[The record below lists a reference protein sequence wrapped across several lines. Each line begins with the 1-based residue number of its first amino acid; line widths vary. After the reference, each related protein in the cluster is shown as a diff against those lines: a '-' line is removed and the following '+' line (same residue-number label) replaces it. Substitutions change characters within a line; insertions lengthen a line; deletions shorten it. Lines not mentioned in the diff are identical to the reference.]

1 MRKPTRFLFQLTGFL
16 LGIAALVLAVYSIPL
31 RELWAVLSNSF
42 NLYLIACTAL
52 WILNILFQTWR
63 WLIMLRWRKAV
74 PFNSTLKLFILH
86 RLANLLL
93 PMRAGEGIRIV
104 AARQQLGV
112 DIPFLMATSILERVL
127 NAAFLTVMAFALTF
141 FIADLREYQ
150 MALLI
155 ATILL
160 TCAVI
165 WLVWR
170 RRPEVPTIRDREQ
183 LLTANDQKNESLSD
197 NGIGQQRWQNFVF
210 QFLRGL
216 AILKSPRLLIGTVL
230 TSLGSWV
237 SLWLGIFVL
246 VQNLHPAP
254 SAAAALNLL
263 LFINIASLIPVT
275 PSNIGPFQWG
285 CILSLSY
292 FGIGRTEA
300 VALSLVLQAV
310 RIVSAGLL
318 GLYAFVVDS
327 GLMNF
332 NSTSRR
338 VVETNQHLV

>member
-1 MRKPTRFLFQLTGFL
+1 
-16 LGIAALVLAVYSIPL
+16 
-31 RELWAVLSNSF
+31 
-42 NLYLIACTAL
+42 
-52 WILNILFQTWR
+52 
-63 WLIMLRWRKAV
+63 
-74 PFNSTLKLFILH
+74 
-86 RLANLLL
+86 
-93 PMRAGEGIRIV
+93 MRAGEGIRIV

-112 DIPFLMATSILERVL
+112 DVPFLMATSILERVL
-127 NAAFLTVMAFALTF
+127 NAAFLTLMAFALTF
-141 FIADLREYQ
+141 FISDLREYQ

-160 TCAVI
+160 LCITV

-170 RRPEVPTIRDREQ
+170 RRDQ
-183 LLTANDQKNESLSD
+183 LLAANNQKNESISE
-197 NGIGQQRWQNFVF
+197 NGIGSPRWQNFVY

-216 AILKSPRLLIGTVL
+216 AILKSPPLLIGTVL

-237 SLWLGIFVL
+237 SLWLGIFAL
-246 VQNLHPAP
+246 GLNLHPAP

-327 GLMNF
+327 G
-332 NSTSRR
+332 
-338 VVETNQHLV
+338 